1 MEYKLDTPNRE
12 ELVQTQTRV
21 ALFALETAFGALNS
35 LTCKAPENTD
45 INVRDAMQQIRAA
58 QRNVAFLA
66 SHLTTTDHYSVLGDF
81 IAGRTRRTSW
91 RRTRSRSSKGRCRSD
106 PQRPLRRRYYVKGG
120 FTLAVPG

>member
-35 LTCKAPENTD
+35 LACKAPENTD
-45 INVRDAMQQIRAA
+45 INVRDAIQQIRAA

-66 SHLTTTDHYSVLGDF
+66 SHLTTTDHYTVLGGF
-81 IAGRTRRTSW
+81 IAHELVMKTADLLKRENE
-91 RRTRSRSSKGRCRSD
+91 KD
-106 PQRPLRRRYYVKGG
+106 ELEKDQE
-120 FTLAVPG
+120 